1 MTTAITFSRKND
13 DDVRARNTWQ
23 KTILSSQS
31 SFFFESKGLYWLSLE
46 LRLLLLYIVLTICLL
61 TG

>member
-46 LRLLLLYIVLTICLL
+46 LWLLLLYIVLTICLL